1 MIHNPQQ
8 YPAAPRSSAGLGTS
22 FSLCRGI
29 NCTTERTYTQYIPA
43 SSPPIYFFHH
53 LAKVFGL
60 CNISAETLVPS
71 PDVTRNRTVDQ
82 TRLIPNKRL
91 RFQMH
96 RGKANNRCTLERG
109 DLLSCRDVGMP
120 IVLDFAFCLGLG
132 LGVGSSVRTREAG
145 AERRES
151 DQHGEVECASEE
163 VLDMVLW
170 QERIDIVTVECRWE
184 DVVDGRKCL

>member
-1 MIHNPQQ
+1 
-8 YPAAPRSSAGLGTS
+8 
-22 FSLCRGI
+22 
-29 NCTTERTYTQYIPA
+29 
-43 SSPPIYFFHH
+43 
-53 LAKVFGL
+53 
-60 CNISAETLVPS
+60 
-71 PDVTRNRTVDQ
+71 
-82 TRLIPNKRL
+82 
-91 RFQMH
+91 
-96 RGKANNRCTLERG
+96 
-109 DLLSCRDVGMP
+109 MP